1 MALQGKNLATTSGP
15 PVQLAATGVAIVS
28 GGSGPGNC
36 ALALGKRKVGGT
48 TTTDAP
54 AAIEIKGGG
63 GVVNINM
70 PGCGVFSNSTSGLPS
85 CDPTNKDASI
95 HLQGSFSFYAGSVG
109 TAGCVGFTGG
119 ASQIGDPPLPNTTQ
133 NFTQN
138 DGAVADPY
146 ADKTI
151 PTPDSPSAPCTIP
164 TYPTPTAQNTN
175 PITGR
180 TRMTL
185 GPGRYCSLDT
195 NSRPTSGGGRAQY
208 DVTLSGGVYVFDSQ
222 NAGSNTTVQVKNG
235 SLTGTGV
242 TLEFTSSSTPPKYPT
257 TMLSV
262 DANGAMSLT
271 APTSGSTEGFV
282 IMGDRTMPLGTVFDT
297 HSNPN
302 TQLSGTVYLPN
313 GALDFQGNPV
323 TGSTMCL
330 QLIVNTLTLEG
341 NSSLTNIGCSNLTGG
356 QKPIGSVVTLVK

>member
-1 MALQGKNLATTSGP
+1 LSFWIKNSQP
-15 PVQLAATGVAIVS
+15 NGVSAKAIIS

-36 ALALGKRKVGGT
+36 ALALGKRKVGGV

-70 PGCGVFSNSTSGLPS
+70 PGCGVFSNSTSGAPT
-85 CDPTNKDASI
+85 CDPTDKDASI

-109 TAGCVGFTGG
+109 TAGCVGFTGD

-146 ADKTI
+146 ADKAI
-151 PTPDSPSAPCTIP
+151 PTPGSPPAPCIDP
-164 TYPTPTAQNTN
+164 TYPDKNTAPKNPVTGNTL
-175 PITGR
+175 
-180 TRMTL
+180 MTL
-185 GPGRYCSLDT
+185 NPGRYCSLDT
-195 NSRPTSGGGRAQY
+195 SNGGGKY
-208 DVTLSGGVYVFDSQ
+208 DVTLTAGVYVFDSQ
-222 NAGSNTTVQVKNG
+222 NNQTTVNVQNG

-242 TLEFTSSSTPPKYPT
+242 TLEFTSSASPPQYPPT
-257 TMLSV
+257 TKPMLAV
-262 DANGAMSLT
+262 DSNGAMSLT
-271 APTSGSTEGFV
+271 APTSGQTAGFV
-282 IMGDRTMPLGTVFDT
+282 IMGDRTMPLGTLFDT

-313 GALDFQGNPV
+313 GNLDFQGNPV
-323 TGSTMCL
+323 TGSTICL
-330 QLIVNTLTLEG
+330 QIIANTITLEG
-341 NSSLTNIGCSNLTGG
+341 NSSLTNSNCDNLTGG
-356 QKPIGSVVTLVK
+356 QKPISSVTLVK